1 MTHFIRRTP
10 SISRRTFLR
19 LSATAGTAAIL
30 AACSRGAS
38 PLPPS
43 PAAPPVTPSG
53 APPTIVPMLPTRT
66 SVPATLSP
74 TATVPHPTALASPT
88 EGSTSPPA
96 TAPATATTAPPAT
109 TAASTTAGGT
119 PSAVNGSI
127 GSRDGYDVRQYGA
140 TGDGRTDDT
149 AAIQAAINAVPVSGG
164 TIIFPPGTYIV
175 APTKT
180 KGIVL
185 RSNLRI
191 VGSGAQSVIRIK
203 DHSGDWPSLFSLK
216 SSNDAV
222 ENVTFEDL
230 TFDSNIL
237 NNPES
242 RIDESKQE
250 TYQTFI
256 YITAGHDLHVHRCR
270 FAPYSGVW
278 AVSLN
283 GKAVRDCSVIDCYFR
298 FVMRESNPDYDNS
311 AVYMEGSNYTL
322 SGNRFESIPTPYHEA
337 RACMEA
343 HGGPAAVFSN
353 TSVGYQT
360 ILNIVGSYV
369 DGGNSSDITCHDNVA
384 KDALI
389 GILIWPTTPNNL
401 KNVTVTNNTIE
412 VAQLKHGTADTG
424 GVSVVFSHE
433 AKGEASNITITGN
446 TIRFQDEGLGRPG
459 NFYYNSAGVALHNL
473 GGTVGAVIEGN
484 MIERA
489 PGPGVVIGLPEPGK
503 RVFQN
508 VRVVKNTII
517 NPGQNLGFP
526 VVFRAGILVNSSAS
540 QIEITGNTIT
550 DTFPVR
556 RCPAAIV
563 FEPSPGNTYTDIKVK
578 ENVITARNGTLG
590 VTLPQSAE
598 R

>member
-1 MTHFIRRTP
+1 MTRMIP
-10 SISRRTFLR
+10 LAAAALSRRRFLT
-19 LSATAGTAAIL
+19 LSAATVASAAL
-30 AACSRGAS
+30 AACGGSKTAPTAS
-38 PLPPS
+38 IVPTVAPTPTTL
-43 PAAPPVTPSG
+43 PPVT
-53 APPTIVPMLPTRT
+53 L
-66 SVPATLSP
+66 
-74 TATVPHPTALASPT
+74 
-88 EGSTSPPA
+88 
-96 TAPATATTAPPAT
+96 APATATAPSVIATAPSATATATAIVPARTPSPTATAKPTSAAIGPAASPAIATVAPPASSPPAYEQT
-109 TAASTTAGGT
+109 
-119 PSAVNGSI
+119 I
-127 GSRDGYDVRQYGA
+127 LDVKQYGA
-140 TGDGRTDDT
+140 AGDGTTDDT
-149 AAIQAAINAVPVSGG
+149 GAIQAAIDAVPSGGG

-175 APTKT
+175 APTRT
-180 KGIVL
+180 KGIII

-191 VGSGAQSVIRIK
+191 AGSGAQSVIRIK
-203 DHSGDWPSLFSLK
+203 DHSGDWPSLFSQRAG
-216 SSNDAV
+216 NNTV
-222 ENVTFEDL
+222 ENVTVEDL

-242 RIDESKQE
+242 QIDNSNEE

-256 YITAGHDLHVHRCR
+256 YITSGKNLTVRRCR

-283 GKAVRDCSVIDCYFR
+283 GKTVSDCSVTDSYFR
-298 FVMRESNPDYDNS
+298 FVMRDANPDYDNS
-311 AVYMEGSNYTL
+311 AVYIEGTNYTM
-322 SGNRFESIPTPYHEA
+322 SGNTFESTPTPYHEA

-343 HGGPAAVFSN
+343 HGGPAAVFNN
-353 TSVGYQT
+353 TAVGYQT
-360 ILNIVGSYV
+360 ILNIVGSYF
-369 DGGNSSDITCHDNVA
+369 DGGNSSDITCHDSIA

-389 GILIWPTTPNNL
+389 GILIWPTAPNNL

-424 GVSVVFSHE
+424 GVSVVFSYE

-446 TIRFQDEGLGRPG
+446 TIRFQDEGIGRPG
-459 NFYYNSAGVALHNL
+459 DFYYNSAGVALHNL
-473 GGTVGAVIEGN
+473 GGTDGAVIEGN

-508 VRVVKNTII
+508 VRVVNNTII

-526 VVFRAGILVNSSAS
+526 VGFRAGVLVNSSAS
-540 QIEITGNTIT
+540 HIKITGNTIT

-563 FEPSPGNTYTDIKVK
+563 FEPSPGTTYTDIEVK
-578 ENVITARNGTLG
+578 ENVIMALNGVLR
-590 VTLPQSAE
+590 VTLPRSAE

>member
-1 MTHFIRRTP
+1 M
-10 SISRRTFLR
+10 
-19 LSATAGTAAIL
+19 
-30 AACSRGAS
+30 
-38 PLPPS
+38 
-43 PAAPPVTPSG
+43 
-53 APPTIVPMLPTRT
+53 
-66 SVPATLSP
+66 
-74 TATVPHPTALASPT
+74 
-88 EGSTSPPA
+88 
-96 TAPATATTAPPAT
+96 
-109 TAASTTAGGT
+109 
-119 PSAVNGSI
+119 
-127 GSRDGYDVRQYGA
+127 
-140 TGDGRTDDT
+140 GDGRTDDT
-149 AAIQAAINAVPVSGG
+149 AAIQAAIDAVPVRGG
-164 TIIFPPGTYIV
+164 TIIFPPGIYVV
-175 APTKT
+175 APTRT
-180 KGIVL
+180 KRIAI

-191 VGSGAQSVIRIK
+191 IGSGAQSVIRIK
-203 DHSGDWPSLFSLK
+203 DHNGDWSSLFSPK
-216 SSNDAV
+216 ASDDAV
-222 ENVTFEDL
+222 ENVIFEDL

-242 RIDESKQE
+242 RVDDGKEE

-256 YITAGHDLHVHRCR
+256 YIAAGHDLHVRRCR
-270 FAPYSGVW
+270 FTPYSGVW

-283 GKAVRDCSVIDCYFR
+283 GKTVRDCSVTDCYFR
-298 FVMRESNPDYDNS
+298 FVMRESNPDFDNS
-311 AVYMEGSNYTL
+311 AIYIEGTNYTL

-360 ILNIVGSYV
+360 ILNIVGSYF

-401 KNVTVTNNTIE
+401 KNITVANNIIE

-424 GVSVVFSHE
+424 GVSVVFSYE
-433 AKGEASNITITGN
+433 AKGGASNITITGN
-446 TIRFQDEGLGRPG
+446 TIRFQDEGVGRSG
-459 NFYYNSAGVALHNL
+459 DFFYNSAGVALHNL

-484 MIERA
+484 TIERA
-489 PGPGVVIGLPEPGK
+489 PSAGVMIGLPEPGK
-503 RVFQN
+503 RAFQN
-508 VRVVKNTII
+508 VRVVNNTII

-526 VVFRAGILVNSSAS
+526 VEFRAGILVNSSAS
-540 QIEITGNTIT
+540 HIEITGNTIT

-578 ENVITARNGTLG
+578 ENVITARNGALR